1 MGLEQSIKSLKT
13 HVTQHSVLAGAV
25 TGFFVALIVMFYLG
39 ARLEWIMP
47 SEPKVE
53 YSLKRVVDFDY
64 HKVTQPSI
72 TVYDV
77 EFFNKGTDESGFSAT
92 IDYGDPIGEIVAVH
106 SWPDGL
112 AHTPVRFPSMTFNA
126 EPFKKG
132 DHFTAQLLYTGNYNY
147 EPSITIKGNGPRA
160 TPIDLEGDQRK
171 RSSFFYGAFAGT
183 IVCLLM
189 NAFSASR
196 R

>member
-1 MGLEQSIKSLKT
+1 MGLKRSIKSVKT
-13 HVTQHSVLAGAV
+13 NVTQHSVVAGAV
-25 TGFFVALIVMFYLG
+25 TGFLVALIVMFYLG
-39 ARLEWIMP
+39 ARLAWIMP

-53 YSLKRVVDFDY
+53 YSLKRVVNFDY
-64 HKVTQPSI
+64 HKVNQPSI

-77 EFFNKGTDESGFSAT
+77 DFFNKGTDESGFSAT
-92 IDYGDPIGEIVAVH
+92 LDYGDPGGAIVAVH

-112 AHTPVRFPSMTFNA
+112 EHTPVRFPSITFKA

-147 EPSITIKGNGPRA
+147 EPKITIKGNGPRA
-160 TPIDLEGDQRK
+160 IPIDLEVDQRK
-171 RSSFFYGAFAGT
+171 RSSFIYGALAGT

-189 NAFSASR
+189 NAFCASR